1 MEEDITMDVW
11 EVRRAARGVSR
22 KYCEEIR
29 VRVARAIDV
38 MMKECVVATEANRQT
53 GRSDGGA
60 IPVH

>member
-11 EVRRAARGVSR
+11 EVRRAALGVSR

-38 MMKECVVATEANRQT
+38 MMKECEI
-53 GRSDGGA
+53 GRA
-60 IPVH
+60 HV